1 MSRRRKGQPVSG
13 WVVIDKP
20 AGMTSTDVVNTVR
33 RALDAQKAGHA
44 GTLDPAATYRPVRLR
59 PDNDRGQQSSSC
71 GRD

>member
-33 RALDAQKAGHA
+33 RAL
-44 GTLDPAATYRPVRLR
+44 
-59 PDNDRGQQSSSC
+59 
-71 GRD
+71 